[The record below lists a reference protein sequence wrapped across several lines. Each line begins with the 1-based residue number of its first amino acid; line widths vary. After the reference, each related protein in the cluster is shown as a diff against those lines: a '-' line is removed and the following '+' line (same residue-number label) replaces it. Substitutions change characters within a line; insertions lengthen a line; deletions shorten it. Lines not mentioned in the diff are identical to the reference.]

1 MTPHTYDA
9 IDQQLA
15 NTLRLLAVDA
25 IQAANSGHPGLP
37 LGAADVI
44 TVLWTRFLKHD
55 PGQPTWPDRDRFVLS
70 AGHGSALLYA
80 LLHLFGYPI
89 SLDELKHFRQ
99 WGYVTA
105 GHPEYDPERGIEIT
119 TGPLGQGISNA
130 VGMALAERWL
140 AARFNRPGFPVVD
153 HFTYVLAGDGD
164 LMEGVS
170 AEAASL
176 AGHWG
181 LGKLIVLYDDNHIS
195 IDGPTEIAFTED
207 VLKRFEAYGWHTQ
220 RVDGHDM
227 AQVDAALRAAQAEI
241 QRPSIIACRTHIGYG
256 SPYQD
261 MAKVHGAPLGPEGVR
276 QTKRFFGFPED
287 ETFYIPADAR
297 ARAQAMTAPGRD
309 ARAQWEAMM
318 TTYRQTYPELAA
330 TWERFLAGE
339 LPAGWEEALPDFT
352 GEKPLATRAASGRV
366 LDAIGPH
373 IPMLLGGSADLT
385 SSNKTKPQNA
395 HDIQRGDYG
404 GNYIHYGVRE
414 HGMAAIMNG
423 LATHYARPYGGTFL
437 VFSDYMRGAL
447 RAAAMM
453 NLPVIYVFTHDSIGL
468 GEDGPTHQPI
478 EHLMSLRA
486 VPNLVVIR
494 PADGNETAQA
504 WKVALQRRGPTAL
517 VLSRQG
523 VPQITPKDNALARGA
538 YILADP
544 LSGDP
549 DVVLIATGSEVSL
562 ALDAVGPLL
571 ARGITARVV
580 SMPSW
585 ELFDAQEEAYRRAVL
600 PPDKPKLAIEAG
612 ATLGWA
618 RYVGPQGA
626 VLGLDRFGAS
636 APGRVLF
643 EQFGFT
649 VEHVV
654 QMVVAMLHGNQA
666 STMK

>member
-1 MTPHTYDA
+1 MLSSTYDQT
-9 IDQQLA
+9 DKLVA

-37 LGAADVI
+37 LGAADI
-44 TVLWTRFLKHD
+44 ATVLWTRFLKHD
-55 PGQPTWPDRDRFVLS
+55 PADPAWPDRDRFVLS

-89 SLDELKHFRQ
+89 TMDDLQHFRQ

-105 GHPEYDPERGIEIT
+105 GHPEYDPALGIEVT

-140 AARFNRPGFPVVD
+140 AARFNKSGFEVVD
-153 HFTYVLAGDGD
+153 HYTYVLAGDGD

-170 AEAASL
+170 HEAASL

-207 VLKRFEAYGWHTQ
+207 VLARFAAYGWHVQ

-227 AQVDAALRAAQAEI
+227 AAVDGAIRAAQAETE
-241 QRPSIIACRTHIGYG
+241 RPSIIACRTHIGYG
-256 SPYQD
+256 SPRQD
-261 MAKVHGAPLGPEGVR
+261 TAKVHGEPLGPDGVR
-276 QTKRFFGFPED
+276 ETKRFFGFPED
-287 ETFYIPADAR
+287 KAFYIPEEAR
-297 ARAQAMTAPGRD
+297 ARVEAAKAAGE
-309 ARAQWEAMM
+309 AAHAQWREMM
-318 TTYRQTYPELAA
+318 AAYRQVHPELARE
-330 TWERFLAGE
+330 WDLFVRGE
-339 LPAGWEEALPDFT
+339 LPAGWEQHLPDFT
-352 GEKPLATRAASGRV
+352 GEKPLATRATSGKV
-366 LDAIGPH
+366 LDAILPH
-373 IPMLLGGSADLT
+373 LPMVLGGSADLT
-385 SSNKTKPQNA
+385 GSNKTKPKDA
-395 HDIQRGDYG
+395 KDIQRGDFG

-423 LATHYARPYGGTFL
+423 LATHYVRPYGGTFL

-447 RAAAMM
+447 RVTALM
-453 NLPVIYVFTHDSIGL
+453 NLPVIFVFTHDSIGL

-486 VPNLVVIR
+486 MPNLTVIR

-504 WKVALQRRGPTAL
+504 WKVALERREPVAL
-517 VLSRQG
+517 ILSRQG
-523 VPQITPKDNALARGA
+523 LPQITPKDNHLARGA

-549 DVVLIATGSEVSL
+549 DIVLIATGSEVAL
-562 ALDAVGPLL
+562 ALEAVDALL
-571 ARGITARVV
+571 EQGVTARVV

-585 ELFDAQEEAYRRAVL
+585 ELFDEQDEAYRASVL
-600 PPDKPKLAIEAG
+600 PPHKPKLAIEAG

-618 RYVGPQGA
+618 RYVGLNGD
-626 VLGLDRFGAS
+626 VIGIDRFGAS
-636 APGRVLF
+636 APGKLLF
-643 EQFGFT
+643 EKFGFT
-649 VEHVV
+649 REN
-654 QMVVAMLHGNQA
+654 VVARALALLGKQA
-666 STMK
+666 

>member
-1 MTPHTYDA
+1 MASSTYDP
-9 IDQQLA
+9 IDHLLA

-55 PGQPTWPDRDRFVLS
+55 PAAPAWPDRDRFVLS

-105 GHPEYDPERGIEIT
+105 GHPEYDPERGIEVT
-119 TGPLGQGISNA
+119 TGPLGQGVSNA

-153 HFTYVLAGDGD
+153 HYTYVLAGDGD

-170 AEAASL
+170 HEAASL

-195 IDGPTEIAFTED
+195 IDGPTELAFTED
-207 VLKRFEAYGWHTQ
+207 VLKRFDAYGWHVQ
-220 RVDGHDM
+220 RVDGHSM
-227 AQVDAALRAAQAEI
+227 EEVDAAIRRAQAETD
-241 QRPSIIACRTHIGYG
+241 RPSIIACRTHIGYG
-256 SPYQD
+256 SPRQD
-261 MAKVHGAPLGPEGVR
+261 TAKVHGEPLGPEGVR
-276 QTKRFFGFPED
+276 ETKRFFGFPED
-287 ETFYIPADAR
+287 KAFYIPQEVRERVAAMR
-297 ARAQAMTAPGRD
+297 A
-309 ARAQWEAMM
+309 EA
-318 TTYRQTYPELAA
+318 AA
-330 TWERFLAGE
+330 AHEAWERMMAAYREAHPQLAREWAWFVAGTW
-339 LPAGWEEALPDFT
+339 PAGWEEHLPDFT
-352 GEKPLATRAASGRV
+352 GEKPLATRAASGKV
-366 LDAIGPH
+366 LDAIAPH
-373 IPMLLGGSADLT
+373 LPMLLGGSADLT
-385 SSNKTKPQNA
+385 SSNKTKPKDA
-395 HDIQRGDYG
+395 KDIQRGDFC

-423 LATHYARPYGGTFL
+423 LATHYVRPYGGTFL

-447 RAAAMM
+447 RVTALM
-453 NLPVIYVFTHDSIGL
+453 NLPVIFVFTHDSIGL
-468 GEDGPTHQPI
+468 GEDGPTHQPV
-478 EHLMSLRA
+478 EHLMALRA
-486 VPNLVVIR
+486 MPNLVVIR

-504 WKVALQRRGPTAL
+504 WKMALERRGPTAL
-517 VLSRQG
+517 ILTRQSL
-523 VPQITPKDNALARGA
+523 PQITPKDNQLARGA

-549 DVVLIATGSEVSL
+549 DIVLIATGSEVAL
-562 ALDAVGPLL
+562 ALDAVDPLL
-571 ARGITARVV
+571 AKGVTARVV

-585 ELFDAQEEAYRRAVL
+585 ELFDAQDDAYRASVL
-600 PPDKPKLAIEAG
+600 PPGKPRLAIEAG

-618 RYVGPQGA
+618 RYVGPEGD
-626 VLGLDRFGAS
+626 VIGIDRFGAS
-636 APGRVLF
+636 APGKTLF
-643 EQFGFT
+643 EKYGFT
-649 VEHVV
+649 VENVV
-654 QMVVAMLHGNQA
+654 TRALA
-666 STMK
+666 LLRK

>member
-1 MTPHTYDA
+1 MQIIPQERIMTYDHT
-9 IDQQLA
+9 DQLVA

-37 LGAADVI
+37 LGAADVAI
-44 TVLWTRFLKHD
+44 VLWTRFLKHD
-55 PGQPTWPDRDRFVLS
+55 PADPAWPDRDRFILS

-89 SLDELKHFRQ
+89 TMEDLQHFRQ
-99 WGYVTA
+99 WGYITA
-105 GHPEYDPERGIEIT
+105 GHPEYDPKLGIEIT

-140 AARFNRPGFPVVD
+140 AARFNKSGFKVMD
-153 HFTYVLAGDGD
+153 HYTYVLAGDGD

-170 AEAASL
+170 HEAASL

-207 VLKRFEAYGWHTQ
+207 VLARFEAYGWHVQ

-227 AQVDAALRAAQAEI
+227 AAVDGAIRAAQAEAE
-241 QRPSIIACRTHIGYG
+241 RPSIIACRTHIGYG
-256 SPYQD
+256 SPRQD
-261 MAKVHGAPLGPEGVR
+261 TAKVHGEPLGPDGVR
-276 QTKRFFGFPED
+276 ETKRFFGFPED
-287 ETFYIPADAR
+287 EAFYIPEEVWAR
-297 ARAQAMTAPGRD
+297 VEAIKAAGA
-309 ARAQWEAMM
+309 AAHAQWREMM
-318 TTYRQTYPELAA
+318 AAYRQAHPELAQE
-330 TWERFLAGE
+330 WDLFVHGE
-339 LPAGWEEALPDFT
+339 LPAGWEQYLPNFT
-352 GEKPLATRAASGRV
+352 GEKPLATRATSGKV
-366 LDAIGPH
+366 LDAILPH
-373 IPMLLGGSADLT
+373 LPMVLGGSADLT
-385 SSNKTKPQNA
+385 SSNKTKPKDA
-395 HDIQRGDYG
+395 KAIQRGDFG

-423 LATHYARPYGGTFL
+423 LATHYVRPYGGTFL

-447 RAAAMM
+447 RVTALM
-453 NLPVIYVFTHDSIGL
+453 NLPVVFVFTHDSIGL

-478 EHLMSLRA
+478 EHLMALRA
-486 VPNLVVIR
+486 MPNLTVIR

-504 WKVALQRRGPTAL
+504 WKVALERRGPTAL
-517 VLSRQG
+517 ILSRQG
-523 VPQITPKDNALARGA
+523 LPQITPKDNQLARGA

-549 DVVLIATGSEVSL
+549 DIVLIATGSEVAL
-562 ALDAVGPLL
+562 ALDAVDALL
-571 ARGITARVV
+571 EQGVTARVV

-585 ELFDAQEEAYRRAVL
+585 ELFDRQDEAYRASVL

-618 RYVGPQGA
+618 RYVGLNGD
-626 VLGLDRFGAS
+626 VIGIDRFGAS
-636 APGRVLF
+636 APGKLLF
-643 EQFGFT
+643 EKYGFIM
-649 VEHVV
+649 EN
-654 QMVVAMLHGNQA
+654 VVARALA
-666 STMK
+666 LLEK

>member
-1 MTPHTYDA
+1 MQIIPQERIMTYDHT
-9 IDQQLA
+9 DQLVA

-37 LGAADVI
+37 LGAADVAI
-44 TVLWTRFLKHD
+44 VLWTRFLKHD
-55 PGQPTWPDRDRFVLS
+55 PADPAWPDRDRFILS

-89 SLDELKHFRQ
+89 TMEDLQHFRQ
-99 WGYVTA
+99 WGYITA
-105 GHPEYDPERGIEIT
+105 GHPEYDPKLGIEIT

-140 AARFNRPGFPVVD
+140 AARFNKSGFTVMD
-153 HFTYVLAGDGD
+153 HYTYVLAGDGD

-170 AEAASL
+170 HEAASL

-207 VLKRFEAYGWHTQ
+207 VLARFEAYGWHVQ

-227 AQVDAALRAAQAEI
+227 AAVDGAIRAAQAEAE
-241 QRPSIIACRTHIGYG
+241 RPSIIACRTHIGYG
-256 SPYQD
+256 SPRQD
-261 MAKVHGAPLGPEGVR
+261 TAKVHGEPLGPDGVR
-276 QTKRFFGFPED
+276 ETKRFFGFPED
-287 ETFYIPADAR
+287 EAFYIPEEVWAR
-297 ARAQAMTAPGRD
+297 VEAIKAAGAAAHARWR
-309 ARAQWEAMM
+309 EMM
-318 TTYRQTYPELAA
+318 AAYRQAHPELAQE
-330 TWERFLAGE
+330 WDLFVHGE
-339 LPAGWEEALPDFT
+339 LPAGWEQYLPNFT
-352 GEKPLATRAASGRV
+352 GEKPLATRATSGKV
-366 LDAIGPH
+366 LDAILPH
-373 IPMLLGGSADLT
+373 LPMVLGGSADLT
-385 SSNKTKPQNA
+385 SSNKTKPKDA
-395 HDIQRGDYG
+395 KAIQRGDFG

-423 LATHYARPYGGTFL
+423 LATHYVRPYGGTFL

-447 RAAAMM
+447 RVTALM
-453 NLPVIYVFTHDSIGL
+453 NLPVVFVFTHDSIGL

-478 EHLMSLRA
+478 EHLMALRA
-486 VPNLVVIR
+486 MPNLTVIR

-504 WKVALQRRGPTAL
+504 WKVALERRGPTAL
-517 VLSRQG
+517 ILSRQG
-523 VPQITPKDNALARGA
+523 LPQITPKDNQLARGA

-549 DVVLIATGSEVSL
+549 DIVLIATGSEVAL
-562 ALDAVGPLL
+562 ALDAVDALL
-571 ARGITARVV
+571 EQGVTARVV

-585 ELFDAQEEAYRRAVL
+585 ELFDRQDEAYRASVL

-618 RYVGPQGA
+618 RYVGLNGD
-626 VLGLDRFGAS
+626 VIGIDRFGAS
-636 APGRVLF
+636 APGKLLF
-643 EQFGFT
+643 EKYGFT
-649 VEHVV
+649 MEN
-654 QMVVAMLHGNQA
+654 VVARALA
-666 STMK
+666 LLEK

>member
-1 MTPHTYDA
+1 MLTYDA
-9 IDQQLA
+9 TDQLVA

-37 LGAADVI
+37 LGAADVA
-44 TVLWTRFLKHD
+44 TVLWTRFLKHYPQD
-55 PGQPTWPDRDRFVLS
+55 PTWPDRDRFVLS
-70 AGHGSALLYA
+70 AGHGSALLYS

-89 SLDELKHFRQ
+89 SLDELQHFRQ

-105 GHPEYDPERGIEIT
+105 GHPEYDPERGIEVT

-153 HFTYVLAGDGD
+153 HYTYVLAGDGD

-170 AEAASL
+170 HEAASL

-207 VLKRFEAYGWHTQ
+207 VLERFEAYGWHVQ
-220 RVDGHDM
+220 RVNGHDM
-227 AQVDAALRAAQAEI
+227 DAVDAALRAAQAEKD
-241 QRPSIIACRTHIGYG
+241 RPSIIACRTHIGYG
-256 SPYQD
+256 SPRQD
-261 MAKVHGAPLGPEGVR
+261 TAKVHGEPLGPEGVR
-276 QTKRFFGFPED
+276 ETKRFFGFPED
-287 ETFYIPADAR
+287 ESFYIPEEAR
-297 ARAQAMTAPGRD
+297 QRVEAMKQAGEEAYR
-309 ARAQWEAMM
+309 QWEAMM
-318 TTYRQTYPELAA
+318 RTYREVYPELAR
-330 TWERFLAGE
+330 TWDLFVQGQ
-339 LPAGWEEALPDFT
+339 LPEDWEAHLPDFT
-352 GEKPLATRAASGRV
+352 GEKPLATRATSGKV
-366 LDAIGPH
+366 LDAISPH
-373 IPMLLGGSADLT
+373 LPMLLGGSADLT
-385 SSNKTKPQNA
+385 GSNKTKPQSA
-395 HDIQRGDYG
+395 KDIQKGDYG

-447 RAAAMM
+447 RVTALMD
-453 NLPVIYVFTHDSIGL
+453 LPVIFVFTHDSIGL

-478 EHLMSLRA
+478 EHLMALRA
-486 VPNLVVIR
+486 MPNLVVIR

-504 WKVALQRRGPTAL
+504 WKVALERRGPTAL
-517 VLSRQG
+517 ILTRQA
-523 VPQITPKDNALARGA
+523 VPQITPKDNQLARGA

-549 DVVLIATGSEVSL
+549 DIILIATGSEVAL
-562 ALDAVGPLL
+562 AMEAVDPLL
-571 ARGITARVV
+571 AQGITARVV

-585 ELFDAQEEAYRRAVL
+585 ELFDAQDEAYRSQVL
-600 PPDKPKLAIEAG
+600 LPGKPKLAIEAG
-612 ATLGWA
+612 STLAWA
-618 RYVGPQGA
+618 RYVGLDGD
-626 VLGLDRFGAS
+626 VIGIDRFGAS

-643 EQFGFT
+643 EKYGFT
-649 VEHVV
+649 VDNIVDR
-654 QMVVAMLHGNQA
+654 ALHL
-666 STMK
+666 TRMEKRHE

>member
-1 MTPHTYDA
+1 MTYDHT
-9 IDQQLA
+9 DQLVA

-37 LGAADVI
+37 LGAADVAI
-44 TVLWTRFLKHD
+44 VLWTRFLKHD
-55 PGQPTWPDRDRFVLS
+55 PADPAWPDRDRFILS

-89 SLDELKHFRQ
+89 TMEDLQHFRQ
-99 WGYVTA
+99 WGYITA
-105 GHPEYDPERGIEIT
+105 GHPEYDPKLGIEIT

-140 AARFNRPGFPVVD
+140 AARFNKSGFKVMD
-153 HFTYVLAGDGD
+153 HYTYVLAGDGD

-170 AEAASL
+170 HEAASL

-207 VLKRFEAYGWHTQ
+207 VLARFEAYGWHVQ

-227 AQVDAALRAAQAEI
+227 AAVDGAIRAAQAEAE
-241 QRPSIIACRTHIGYG
+241 RPSIIACRTHIGYG
-256 SPYQD
+256 SPRQD
-261 MAKVHGAPLGPEGVR
+261 TAKVHGEPLGPDGVR
-276 QTKRFFGFPED
+276 ETKRFFGFPED
-287 ETFYIPADAR
+287 EAFYIPEEVWAR
-297 ARAQAMTAPGRD
+297 VEAIKAAGA
-309 ARAQWEAMM
+309 AAHAQWREMM
-318 TTYRQTYPELAA
+318 AAYRQAHPELAQE
-330 TWERFLAGE
+330 WDLFVHGE
-339 LPAGWEEALPDFT
+339 LPAGWEQYLPNFT
-352 GEKPLATRAASGRV
+352 GEKPLATRATSGKV
-366 LDAIGPH
+366 LDAILPH
-373 IPMLLGGSADLT
+373 LPMVLGGSADLT
-385 SSNKTKPQNA
+385 SSNKTKPKDA
-395 HDIQRGDYG
+395 KAIQRGDFG

-423 LATHYARPYGGTFL
+423 LATHYVRPYGGTFL

-447 RAAAMM
+447 RVTALM
-453 NLPVIYVFTHDSIGL
+453 NLPVVFVFTHDSIGL

-478 EHLMSLRA
+478 EHLMALRA
-486 VPNLVVIR
+486 MPNLTVIR

-504 WKVALQRRGPTAL
+504 WKVALERRGPTAL
-517 VLSRQG
+517 ILSRQG
-523 VPQITPKDNALARGA
+523 LPQITPKDNQLARGA

-549 DVVLIATGSEVSL
+549 DIVLIATGSEVAL
-562 ALDAVGPLL
+562 ALDAVDALL
-571 ARGITARVV
+571 EQGVTARVV

-585 ELFDAQEEAYRRAVL
+585 ELFDRQDEAYRASVL

-618 RYVGPQGA
+618 RYVGLNGD
-626 VLGLDRFGAS
+626 VIGIDRFGAS
-636 APGRVLF
+636 APGKLLF
-643 EQFGFT
+643 EKYGFIM
-649 VEHVV
+649 EN
-654 QMVVAMLHGNQA
+654 VVARALA
-666 STMK
+666 LLEK